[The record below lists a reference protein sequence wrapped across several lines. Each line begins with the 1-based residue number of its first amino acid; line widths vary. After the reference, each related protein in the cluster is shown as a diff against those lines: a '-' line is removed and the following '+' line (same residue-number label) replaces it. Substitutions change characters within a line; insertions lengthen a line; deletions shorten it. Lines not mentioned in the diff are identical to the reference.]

1 MTQLLSGKNAV
12 VTGGTRGIG
21 RGIVLALAKAGANVL
36 TCYRQ
41 EGEAVESLARELKT
55 IGGEHHLIQADVS
68 RTEEVERLIDEARTR
83 LGSIDVLV
91 NNAGVISH
99 IPYAELPLEEWERV
113 LHTNLTAAFLVIQKA
128 LPLLGEGSS
137 VINIGSR
144 AAAVGIPLRAHYT
157 ASKAGMIGLTRS
169 LCKELGRQGV
179 RVNLVAPGIIN
190 TDDTDTLS
198 AQEREHYKQRY
209 ANLMALGRFGKPE
222 EVAGVVL
229 FLASDLSAYVTGETI
244 HVDGGV

>member
-1 MTQLLSGKNAV
+1 MSLQLSGKNAI

-21 RGIVLALAKAGANVL
+21 RGIVLALARAGANVL

-55 IGGEHHLIQADVS
+55 IGGDHHLVQADIS
-68 RTEEVERLIDEARTR
+68 RTEDVERLVEEARTR
-83 LGSIDVLV
+83 FGSVQVLV

-99 IPYAELPLEEWERV
+99 VPYAELPLEEWERV
-113 LHTNLTAAFLVIQKA
+113 LHTNLTSAFLVIQKT

-137 VINIGSR
+137 IINIGSR

-169 LCKELGRQGV
+169 LCKEVGRQGV

-198 AQEREHYKQRY
+198 EKEREQYKQRY

>member
-1 MTQLLSGKNAV
+1 MQLQLSGKSAV

-21 RGIVLALAKAGANVL
+21 RGIVLALAGSGANVL

-41 EGEAVESLARELKT
+41 EGEAVESLARELKD
-55 IGGEHHLIQADVS
+55 IGGDHHLVRADIS
-68 RTEEVERLIDEARTR
+68 QPEEVERLVEEARTR
-83 LGSIDVLV
+83 FGTVEILV

-99 IPYAELPLEEWERV
+99 VPFGELPLAEWERI
-113 LHTNLTAAFLVIQKA
+113 LHTNLTSSFLVIQKA
-128 LPLLGEGSS
+128 LPLMTGGAS

-144 AAAVGIPLRAHYT
+144 AAAVGIPLRSHYT

-169 LCKELGRQGV
+169 LCKELGPQGI

-198 AQEREHYKQRY
+198 SDEREHYKQRY
-209 ANLMALGRFGKPE
+209 QNLMALGRFGKPE

>member
-1 MTQLLSGKNAV
+1 MQLQLSGKNAV

-21 RGIVLALAKAGANVL
+21 RGIVLALARSGANVL

-41 EGEAVESLARELKT
+41 EGEAVESLARELKD
-55 IGGEHHLIQADVS
+55 IGGDHHLIQADVS
-68 RTEEVERLIDEARTR
+68 VTEDVERLVEEAKTR
-83 LGSIDVLV
+83 FGTVQILV

-99 IPYAELPLEEWERV
+99 VPFGELPLEEWQRV
-113 LHTNLTAAFLVIQKA
+113 LHTNLTASFLVIQKA
-128 LPLLGEGSS
+128 LPLLQGGAS

-144 AAAVGIPLRAHYT
+144 AAAVGIPMRAHYT

-198 AQEREHYKQRY
+198 EAEREHYKQRY

>member
-68 RTEEVERLIDEARTR
+68 RTEEVERLIDEARTS